1 MTRPYVLAS
10 AACSLDGFLDDAS
23 SRRLLLSNEA
33 DLDRVDEVRAGVDAI
48 LVGAGTL
55 RADDPRLLVRSAAR
69 RAAREARGEP
79 ANPTK
84 VLLSTAGAVDPEAS
98 FFAAGAARRLVYLP
112 DVGVLEG
119 RQRLGAVAE
128 VIGAGDPLDLGRV
141 LGDLGARGVRR
152 LLVEGGGRVHTAFLS
167 ADLVD
172 ELHLVIAPFF
182 VGDADAP
189 RFVGPARF
197 PWTADRPLC
206 LVETRPIGNVAL
218 LKYMRP

>member
-1 MTRPYVLAS
+1 MTRPYVVAS

-23 SRRLLLSNEA
+23 PRRLLLSGDA
-33 DLDRVDEVRAGVDAI
+33 DLERVDEVRAGVDAI

-79 ANPTK
+79 ANPAK
-84 VLLSTAGAVDPEAS
+84 VLLSTSGAVDPGAA
-98 FFAAGAARRLVYLP
+98 FFTAGDARRLVYLA
-112 DVGVLEG
+112 DSGVAGG
-119 RQRLGAVAE
+119 RERLGAVAE
-128 VIGAGDPLDLGRV
+128 VVGAGDPLELGRV
-141 LGDLGARGVRR
+141 LDDLGARGVRR
-152 LLVEGGGRVHTAFLS
+152 LLVEGGGRVHTQFLT

-189 RFVGPARF
+189 RFVGPGRY
-197 PWTADRPLC
+197 PQSPDRPLR
-206 LVETRPIGNVAL
+206 LAEARPIGEVVL
-218 LKYMRP
+218 LRYTR